1 MWHRLG
7 NIDNAN
13 FVNTNKYTNKQSL
26 IICQVTEKVFK
37 LKRNPIYP
45 EGSLSKLLE
54 NQANQ
59 LVVETVEEAEPISE
73 DAELNEIQHEIM

>member
-1 MWHRLG
+1 
-7 NIDNAN
+7 
-13 FVNTNKYTNKQSL
+13 
-26 IICQVTEKVFK
+26 
-37 LKRNPIYP
+37 
-45 EGSLSKLLE
+45 LSKLLE